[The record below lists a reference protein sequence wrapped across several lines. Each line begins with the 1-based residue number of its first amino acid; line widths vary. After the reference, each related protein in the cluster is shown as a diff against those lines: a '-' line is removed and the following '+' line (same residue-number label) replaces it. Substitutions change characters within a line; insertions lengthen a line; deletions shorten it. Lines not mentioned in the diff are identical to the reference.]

1 MVKPKK
7 KEQWT
12 LKLLRNLYSHH
23 HSMYRKSRLMEEDRV
38 PGLIR
43 IEDVNARIAKEGL
56 FFRDYD

>member
-1 MVKPKK
+1 
-7 KEQWT
+7 
-12 LKLLRNLYSHH
+12 
-23 HSMYRKSRLMEEDRV
+23 MEEDRV